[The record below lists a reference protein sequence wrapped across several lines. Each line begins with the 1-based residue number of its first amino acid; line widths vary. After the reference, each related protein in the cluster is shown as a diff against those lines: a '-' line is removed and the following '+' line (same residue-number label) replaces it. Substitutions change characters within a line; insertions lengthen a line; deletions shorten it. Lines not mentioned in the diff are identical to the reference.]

1 MDKKEFVA
9 LEVGNIAVVLSGAA
23 GVALAIIGLAGIYPV
38 ILMGA
43 AAIAIGASFTI
54 AGIAIAAEKRKIL
67 AESTGGTLTS
77 PGMFTFGIGMELIA
91 GITSIVLG
99 ILALLGIHPT
109 ILLGADVIVLGL
121 ALLQMS
127 STDARI
133 NAIHAGKNDKHRV
146 AYDIAKATIDMQILA
161 GLALIAL
168 GVLSLVNV
176 APIILLLVSF
186 LSAGVVLALKGTTLG
201 VRIDEEYNEANV
213 TLPTAS

>member
-9 LEVGNIAVVLSGAA
+9 LEVGNFAVVLSGAA
-23 GVALAIIGLAGIYPV
+23 GVALAIVGLAGIYPIV
-38 ILMGA
+38 LMGA
-43 AAIAIGASFTI
+43 AAIAIGVSFTI

-67 AESTGGTLTS
+67 TESTGSTLTS
-77 PGMFTFGIGMELIA
+77 PGMFAFGLGMEFIA

-146 AYDIAKATIDMQILA
+146 AYDIAKTTIDMQILA
-161 GLALIAL
+161 GLALITL
-168 GVLSLVNV
+168 GVLALINV
-176 APIILLLVSF
+176 APVVLLLVSF
-186 LSAGVVLALKGTTLG
+186 LSAGVILALKGTTLG

-213 TLPTAS
+213 TLPTES